1 MIYYRLRE
9 DGSIMDFYGG
19 DFPFSWEYLETDKK
33 IILNENGVYVF
44 EDEVDLKALE
54 KANKEKELT
63 NLKLSYFNLIE
74 AELKATDYQ
83 CLKFVDGALTE
94 EAYKDTKEKRAK
106 LRSAYNELE
115 QATSKTKVNA
125 IVKEYGLV

>member
-1 MIYYRLRE
+1 MNNPEEHTKL
-9 DGSIMDFYGG
+9 DQ
-19 DFPFSWEYLETDKK
+19 YLERLMKK
-33 IILNENGVYVF
+33 Q
-44 EDEVDLKALE
+44 DEIDE

-115 QATSKTKVNA
+115 QATSKTRVNA